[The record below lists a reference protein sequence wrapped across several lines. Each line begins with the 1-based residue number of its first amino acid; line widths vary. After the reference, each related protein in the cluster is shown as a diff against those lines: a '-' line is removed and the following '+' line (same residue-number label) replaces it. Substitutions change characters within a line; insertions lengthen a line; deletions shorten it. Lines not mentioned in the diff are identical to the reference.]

1 MTKVAKDKV
10 KNGQLIDIDIDLFH
24 KGKNY
29 SSYRFMGA
37 HLVTEKRKRGIRLQL
52 GHRMQAKSMLLE
64 IFVILNQKMNLK
76 WKRLIK
82 EEYGQY
88 LYQG

>member
-37 HLVTEKRKRGIRLQL
+37 HLVTEKRKRGIMKLY
-52 GHRMQAKSMLLE
+52 LE
-64 IFVILNQKMNLK
+64 
-76 WKRLIK
+76 
-82 EEYGQY
+82 
-88 LYQG
+88 

>member
-37 HLVTEKRKRGIRLQL
+37 HLVTEKRKRGIRFTTWAPNASKIYVV
-52 GHRMQAKSMLLE
+52 GDFCDFKPE
-64 IFVILNQKMNLK
+64 DEFKMEKVN
-76 WKRLIK
+76 KR
-82 EEYGQY
+82 
-88 LYQG
+88 